1 MEKLEP
7 SLENVNL
14 FFPATPPLKTETLSS
29 PLFWKFVKSF
39 NPSPLSA
46 ESGVSHYNCIKNDLE
61 M

>member
-7 SLENVNL
+7 PLENVNL

-29 PLFWKFVKSF
+29 PLFWKFAKSF
-39 NPSPLSA
+39 NLSA

-61 M
+61 T